1 MSKEVEYV
9 VVSYEQ
15 FTDYEFNAPAT
26 FYVMSATQDYY
37 FFKTSDRAKAQAR
50 CDDLFGPNRYTVKTS
65 KIMKTKSKQEG
76 GGYSATGS
84 NTRKAMMPHLK
95 GLTKGA

>member
-15 FTDYEFNAPAT
+15 FTDYEFIPPAT
-26 FYVMSATQDYY
+26 FYIMSATQDYY

-50 CDDLFGPNRYTVKTS
+50 CDELFDGKYTVKAS
-65 KIMKTKSKQEG
+65 KNQATKFRSESG
-76 GGYSATGS
+76 EVSCRGTNS
-84 NTRKAMMPHLK
+84 RKGFASHLRP
-95 GLTKGA
+95 TV

>member
-1 MSKEVEYV
+1 MKEIKVSVVPFEVYTEY
-9 VVSYEQ
+9 
-15 FTDYEFNAPAT
+15 DYIDVGN
-26 FYVMSATQDYY
+26 FYILSATGDRYY
-37 FFKTSDRAKAQAR
+37 FHTSDREAAQR
-50 CDDLFGPNRYTVKTS
+50 TCNDMFGLNHYIVKTS
-65 KIMKTKSKQEG
+65 KIMKTKSKQES

>member
-15 FTDYEFNAPAT
+15 FTDYEFIPPAT
-26 FYVMSATQDYY
+26 FYIMSATQDYY

-50 CDDLFGPNRYTVKTS
+50 CDELFDGKYTVKAS
-65 KIMKTKSKQEG
+65 KNQVGKSKQEN
-76 GGYSATGS
+76 GGYSATGVS
-84 NTRKAMMPHLK
+84 SRKGHAAHLRP
-95 GLTKGA
+95 TI

>member
-1 MSKEVEYV
+1 MSKEIEYV

-15 FTDYEFNAPAT
+15 FTDYEFNPPAT

-50 CDDLFGPNRYTVKTS
+50 CDDLFGPNRYTVKAS
-65 KIMKTKSKQEG
+65 KNQSTKSRQENG
-76 GGYSATGS
+76 EVSCRGVNS
-84 NTRKAMMPHLK
+84 RKGFASHLRP
-95 GLTKGA
+95 TV

>member
-1 MSKEVEYV
+1 MSKQIEYV

-15 FTDYEFNAPAT
+15 FTDYEFIPPAT

-50 CDDLFGPNRYTVKTS
+50 CDDLFGDNRYTVKASKNQTS
-65 KIMKTKSKQEG
+65 KSKQEG
-76 GGYSATGS
+76 GGYSATGA
-84 NTRKAMMPHLK
+84 NTRKCFSSQLK
-95 GLTKGA
+95 KTI